1 MLLEHDPEK
10 PVSTFPDHALGVVEK
25 RHEAEVHMQLL
36 VAMEQSQAGIVGHK
50 VDFNFLISPQH
61 DDVLQYAGG
70 GLSSYPGQFKAM
82 PMQMDRMYI
91 VTGVAHA

>member
-1 MLLEHDPEK
+1 
-10 PVSTFPDHALGVVEK
+10 
-25 RHEAEVHMQLL
+25 MQLL

-50 VDFNFLISPQH
+50 VDFNFLISPSMTTSFSMPAVDFPAIGSIQ
-61 DDVLQYAGG
+61 
-70 GLSSYPGQFKAM
+70 AM